1 MGGGR
6 TERACEK
13 TREEARK
20 ERRGCWSGLLC
31 WCKGVPKTN
40 GNGWKQKR
48 EELLLCEGGGVRH
61 AGASWHPRAHASDDP
76 RTGEELRSDAG
87 SVGKERRG
95 MMQRSVEVGLLDEVG
110 RGGRGRGAANKH
122 RGNGDGLGELSN
134 VRRIAK
140 GDGRMKVG

>member
-13 TREEARK
+13 RREEARK
-20 ERRGCWSGLLC
+20 ERDEAAGLVSFAGTKGQRRRMETDGSRNGRSFSCAREAASATQVLRGIHEA
-31 WCKGVPKTN
+31 P
-40 GNGWKQKR
+40 
-48 EELLLCEGGGVRH
+48 
-61 AGASWHPRAHASDDP
+61 ASDDP

-95 MMQRSVEVGLLDEVG
+95 MMQRSVQVALLDEVG

-134 VRRIAK
+134 V
-140 GDGRMKVG
+140 